1 MLEVRA
7 VNEEALPLYLENGFT
22 EISRRQNY
30 YGPGLTAIIMR
41 KEL

>member
-1 MLEVRA
+1 VG
-7 VNEEALPLYLENGFT
+7 NEEALPLYLENGFS
-22 EISRRQNY
+22 EIARRQNY